1 MDSIQ
6 IIPILLLVIGFG
18 GYMLLTFLSRKLQNR
33 AFLPLSED
41 EKKKIFEAFT
51 PFRKYNLIP
60 AALILI
66 LYIVSVK
73 MKLLPIIAINII
85 FGILY
90 FAYLIATLL
99 FIYFNLNKMGIDKK
113 VNQKVVIALAIQYLG
128 MILVLAILIA
138 YFLVKKFSLLS

>member
-6 IIPILLLVIGFG
+6 IIPILLLVVGFG
-18 GYMLLTFLSRKLQNR
+18 GYMLLTFLSRQLQNR
-33 AFLPLSED
+33 AFLPLTED
-41 EKKKIFEAFT
+41 EKKKIFEAFA

-73 MKLLPIIAINII
+73 IKLLPIIATNII

-99 FIYFNLNKMGIDKK
+99 FIHFNLKKMGIDKK

-128 MILVLAILIA
+128 MILVLVILIA